1 MRTARATAHS
11 AGASPSVSGHQSSG
25 EGAERVVGRTRRM
38 SELLRFESTF
48 VPARARSPRR
58 PRGGFAHR
66 RITRRATRARA
77 TTTATAVYIY
87 TFNYCTYIY
96 LGTTHARESH
106 RRRVRDSSFN
116 HGCGSDASWRRATT
130 SIGGVRGRA
139 RALDDG
145 GDERI
150 RSGYFSARAH
160 ARARCGV
167 GI

>member
-48 VPARARSPRR
+48 VPARA
-58 PRGGFAHR
+58 FAAASER
-66 RITRRATRARA
+66 RIRASAHYATRDARA
-77 TTTATAVYIY
+77 TTTTATATAVYIY
-87 TFNYCTYIY
+87 TYIY

-150 RSGYFSARAH
+150 RAGYFSARVTAR
-160 ARARCGV
+160 ARWRARCGV